1 MDDLSLIYSE
11 IITEHNQDTTNKR
24 KIDDPDIKERG
35 HNPSCGDDITLSL
48 KFNGDVIEDVAYEG
62 SGCAISQA
70 STSMMIDLIK
80 GKTIEEAM
88 DYVNTFI
95 GMIKKKVTDEKQLE
109 KLEDAIALKNI
120 SMMPARVKCAV
131 LAWHTL
137 DEAIKKKNAKKVPS
151 QK

>member
-11 IITEHNQDTTNKR
+11 IIKEHNQDTTNKR
-24 KIDDPDIKERG
+24 EMKDADLKERG
-35 HNPSCGDDITLSL
+35 HNPSCGDDITLLL
-48 KFNGDVIEDVAYEG
+48 KFNGDIISDLTYEG

-80 GKTIEEAM
+80 GKTIDEAI
-88 DYVNTFI
+88 DYVKLFI
-95 GMIKKKVTDEKQLE
+95 GMIKKEITDDDELE
-109 KLEDAIALKNI
+109 RLEDAIALKNI

-137 DEAIKKKNAKKVPS
+137 EEAIKKRKKV
-151 QK
+151 

>member
-24 KIDDPDIKERG
+24 EIKDADLTERG

-48 KFNGDVIEDVAYEG
+48 KFKGDVIDDVAYEG

-95 GMIKKKVTDEKQLE
+95 GMIKKNITDEKELE
-109 KLEDAIALKNI
+109 KLEDAIALRNI
-120 SMMPARVKCAV
+120 STMPARVKCAV

-137 DEAIKKKNAKKVPS
+137 EEAIKKRDNDKK
-151 QK
+151 

>member
-1 MDDLSLIYSE
+1 MENLNLIYSE
-11 IITEHNQDTTNKR
+11 IIMEHNQSNHNKR
-24 KIDDPDIKERG
+24 HIEHADCTERG

-48 KFNGDVIEDVAYEG
+48 KFNGDIVEDAAFEG

-80 GKTIEEAM
+80 GKSKEEAL

-95 GMIKKKVTDEKQLE
+95 GMIKKEVTSDEELE

-120 SMMPARVKCAV
+120 STMPARVKCAV

-137 DEAIKKKNAKKVPS
+137 KEAMRKKDGLEL
-151 QK
+151 

>member
-1 MDDLSLIYSE
+1 
-11 IITEHNQDTTNKR
+11 
-24 KIDDPDIKERG
+24 
-35 HNPSCGDDITLSL
+35 
-48 KFNGDVIEDVAYEG
+48 
-62 SGCAISQA
+62 
-70 STSMMIDLIK
+70 MMIDLIK

-137 DEAIKKKNAKKVPS
+137 DEAIKKKNVEKIPS